1 MATESTKDGSITG
14 NTSTLD
20 RIAVTETSQGTV
32 FQSSAPVSG
41 LTVEVSGQQTWTGSE
56 VSGSTYR
63 FGGSSSSN
71 ALYTPQNELTLRAKS
86 RKNTFKASGGEDSI
100 AFGKT
105 SKQDTINLGKQDNAA
120 DVVKVDSL
128 KKVKDMKIRNFGQ
141 EDTLKIGGKSF
152 DYDKLQDKSFK
163 NITIKFD

>member
-1 MATESTKDGSITG
+1 MATESTKDGSIAG
-14 NTSTLD
+14 DPSTLD
-20 RIAVTETSQGTV
+20 KIAVTETNSGTV
-32 FQSSAPVSG
+32 FQTTAPVSG
-41 LTVEVSGQQTWTGSE
+41 LTVEVSGQQAWTGSA
-56 VSGSTYR
+56 VTGSTYR
-63 FGGSSSSN
+63 FSGSGSSN
-71 ALYTPQNELTLRAKS
+71 ALYNPQNELTLGVKS
-86 RKNTFKASGGEDSI
+86 SKNTFKGSGGEDSI

-105 SKQDTINLGKQDNAA
+105 SKKDTINLGKQDYAA

>member
-14 NTSTLD
+14 DQSTLAK
-20 RIAVTETSQGTV
+20 IAVEETSQGTV
-32 FQSSAPVSG
+32 FQVTAPVSG
-41 LTVEVSGQQTWTGSE
+41 VTTEVTGQQVWSGSA
-56 VSGSTYR
+56 VSGSTFR
-63 FGGSSSSN
+63 FGTENQLILGVKSS
-71 ALYTPQNELTLRAKS
+71 
-86 RKNTFKASGGEDSI
+86 KNTFKASGGEDSI

-105 SKQDTINLGKQDNAA
+105 SKKDTIKLGRQDNSA
-120 DVVKVDSL
+120 DVVEIDSL
-128 KKVKDMKIRNFGQ
+128 KKVKDMKIQNFGR